1 MKQIQT
7 NKNKKMKKKILLLS
21 IALMSLTVFSFAN
34 ATPSSVSKSVV
45 TSFNRQFSNAIN
57 VQWESTEN
65 YVKAQFSVNDMVL
78 SAYFNSNGELI
89 AITRYISPNQL
100 PLELQ
105 SSLKKM
111 VANSWVS
118 DLFEI
123 QTETGTSYYVT
134 TENANQIVILKSE
147 GTNGWQLF
155 QKEKKENNE

>member
-1 MKQIQT
+1 
-7 NKNKKMKKKILLLS
+7 MKKKILLLS

-34 ATPSSVSKSVV
+34 AIPSNVNKSVV

-57 VQWESTEN
+57 VKWESTEN

-78 SAYFNSNGELI
+78 SAYFNGNGELI
-89 AITRYISPNQL
+89 AITRNISPNQL

-111 VANSWVS
+111 VANNWIS

-123 QTETGTSYYVT
+123 QTEAGTSYYVT
-134 TENANQIVILKSE
+134 TENANQVVILKSE

>member
-134 TENANQIVILKSE
+134 TENANQVVILKSE